1 MICLDHV
8 LDEKQM
14 QAPDPVGT
22 GKYRH
27 GRTGFNRILH
37 TLIHSRDGFLAT
49 VRGEA
54 AFRQLLAL
62 HGALM
67 AGTLLLDVTPVECAL
82 MLAASFISLIVE
94 LLNSA
99 IEAVVDRISLE
110 RHPLS
115 KNAKDMGS
123 AAQTV
128 ALMMVGAVWMAI
140 LLGQDATAL

>member
-1 MICLDHV
+1 MRSPGP
-8 LDEKQM
+8 
-14 QAPDPVGT
+14 AAT
-22 GKYRH
+22 GKYPH
-27 GRTGFNRILH
+27 GKTGLARIFH
-37 TLIHSRDGFLAT
+37 TLIYSRDGFLAA

-67 AGTLLLDVTPVECAL
+67 VVACVLDVSPAERAL
-82 MLAASFISLIVE
+82 MLAVCFISLLVE

-123 AAQTV
+123 AAQTT
-128 ALMMVGAVWMAI
+128 ALLMVGAVWTVV
-140 LLGQDATAL
+140 LLG